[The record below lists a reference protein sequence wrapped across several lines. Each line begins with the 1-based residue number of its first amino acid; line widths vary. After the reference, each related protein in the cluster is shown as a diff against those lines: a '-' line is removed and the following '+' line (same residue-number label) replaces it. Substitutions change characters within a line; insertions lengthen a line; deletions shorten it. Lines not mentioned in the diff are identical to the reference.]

1 MNENV
6 IVSVIIPTYNRS
18 SLLIESLKSVQQ
30 QSLHNLECIIIDDGS
45 TDDTEDIVN
54 SFIEKDARF
63 KYFKRSEEYAKG
75 ACGSRN
81 MGFDKSSGKYIQYLD
96 DDDLLSR
103 DKLELQVN
111 NLKEQ
116 KSKNVFTTCDWDVYW
131 ENKVFEPKNIFT
143 NQNKILANEYLDKLA
158 ESQTFIPYHT
168 FLIPRNVVEN
178 AGLWNVDLTIN
189 DDAEFM
195 LRILLNSD
203 GLINTKDCYVFYR
216 THNENRLS
224 AAYTNG
230 SLISILRSYDIMS
243 SNLSSRSLKSRKFFK
258 WRLRRL
264 LLAFWNSDKIIFQS
278 YKNLFEDHGIYL
290 SLTKF
295 YFFKAY
301 IYKMTYPIIKKMK
314 VKINSM

>member
-18 SLLIESLKSVQQ
+18 SLLLESLRSVEQ

-45 TDDTEDIVN
+45 IDNTEDIVN
-54 SFIEKDARF
+54 SFIEKDSRF

-81 MGFDKSSGKYIQYLD
+81 MGFDKSIGKYIQYLD

-103 DKLELQVN
+103 NKLELQVN
-111 NLKEQ
+111 NLEGQ

-131 ENKVFEPKNIFT
+131 ENKEFEPKSIFN
-143 NQNKILANEYLDKLA
+143 NQEKILADEYLDKLA
-158 ESQTFIPYHT
+158 ENETFIPYHT
-168 FLIPRNVVEN
+168 FLIPSKVVKN
-178 AGLWNVDLTIN
+178 AGPWNIDLTIN
-189 DDAEFM
+189 DDAEFI
-195 LRILLNSD
+195 LRILLYSD
-203 GLINTKDCYVFYR
+203 GLINTEDCYVLYR
-216 THNENRLS
+216 THNDNRLS

-230 SLISILRSYDIMS
+230 SLHSILRSYDIMN

-258 WRLRRL
+258 WRLGRI
-264 LLAFWNSDKIIFQS
+264 LLAFGRTDKLIFQS
-278 YKNLFEDHGIYL
+278 YKSLFAQYGIYL

-301 IYKMTYPIIKKMK
+301 IYKMIYPIVKKMRVNIK
-314 VKINSM
+314 N

>member
-1 MNENV
+1 M

-18 SLLIESLKSVQQ
+18 SLLIDSLRSVAK

-45 TDDTEDIVN
+45 ADDTEDIVN
-54 SFIEKDARF
+54 SFIEKDSRF
-63 KYFKRSEEYAKG
+63 KYFKRSSEYAIG

-81 MGFDKSSGKYIQYLD
+81 MGFDLSNGKYIQYLD

-111 NLKEQ
+111 NLEDQ

-131 ENKVFEPKNIFT
+131 ESKDFEPKNIFN
-143 NQNKILANEYLDKLA
+143 NQKKILADEYLDKLA
-158 ESQTFIPYHT
+158 ENETFIPYHT
-168 FLIPRNVVEN
+168 FLIPRNVVKN

-203 GLINTKDCYVFYR
+203 GLINTKDCYVLYR

-224 AAYTNG
+224 SSYNKD
-230 SLISILRSYDIMS
+230 SLKSILKSYDIMS
-243 SNLSSRSLKSRKFFK
+243 SNLSLRSLKSRKFFK

-264 LLAFWNSDKIIFQS
+264 LLAFWRTDKLIFLS
-278 YKNLFEDHGIYL
+278 YKNLFAEYGVFLGISYYYL
-290 SLTKF
+290 LRNDL
-295 YFFKAY
+295 YMLVY
-301 IYKMTYPIIKKMK
+301 PLYKK
-314 VKINSM
+314 VKRSIKL

>member
-18 SLLIESLKSVQQ
+18 SLLMDSLRSVEK
-30 QSLHNLECIIIDDGS
+30 QSLRNLECIIIDDGS
-45 TDDTEDIVN
+45 TDDTEVIVN
-54 SFIEKDARF
+54 SFIEKDSRF

-81 MGFDKSSGKYIQYLD
+81 MGFEKSIGKYIQYLD
-96 DDDLLSR
+96 DDDLLSP

-111 NLKEQ
+111 SLEDQ

-131 ENKVFEPKNIFT
+131 ENKDFEAKNIFT
-143 NQNKILANEYLDKLA
+143 NQKKIFAKEYLDKLA
-158 ESQTFIPYHT
+158 ENETFIPYHT
-168 FLIPRNVVEN
+168 FLIPRNVVKN

-195 LRILLNSD
+195 LRILLNSE
-203 GLINTKDCYVFYR
+203 GLINTKDCYVLYR

-224 AAYTNG
+224 SDYTEDNLK
-230 SLISILRSYDIMS
+230 SILISYDMMS

-258 WRLRRL
+258 WRLRRV
-264 LLAFWNSDKIIFQS
+264 LLAFWGTDKDILIKHKVLFRENGIFL
-278 YKNLFEDHGIYL
+278 NLAN
-290 SLTKF
+290 F
-295 YFFKAY
+295 YFIKGY
-301 IYKMTYPIIKKMK
+301 IYKIVYPLYKN
-314 VKINSM
+314 VK